1 MESSPAAVSPITPWC
16 QFSPATTST
25 RVLSTSTPL
34 SCSSASSCI
43 SSFSFLR
50 SSFIP
55 LSSKAIASA
64 LVLSTA
70 VKRSTPKVALLS
82 LPAALMRGASIKPT
96 TILVTGLPRQPAA
109 SSNAFT
115 PTILEFS
122 IAFNPKLTIRLF
134 SLVSRPPSP
143 GPPAPG
149 HGRLEALPLFFAKG
163 PDTA

>member
-115 PTILEFS
+115 PTMLEFS

-134 SLVSRPPSP
+134 SLVRGTASATVPRATSSRPRSLRGSP
-143 GPPAPG
+143 FIFCQMA
-149 HGRLEALPLFFAKG
+149 
-163 PDTA
+163 